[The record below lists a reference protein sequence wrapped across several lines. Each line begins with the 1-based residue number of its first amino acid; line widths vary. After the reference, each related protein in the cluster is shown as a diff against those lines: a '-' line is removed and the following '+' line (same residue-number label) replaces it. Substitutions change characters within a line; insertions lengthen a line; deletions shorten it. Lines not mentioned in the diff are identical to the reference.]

1 MMQPM
6 IDIEDID
13 GVRVVTMDHGENRFG
28 PELVPALV
36 EAVEGAAALECPL
49 VLTGTGKFF
58 CNGLDLEAFAG
69 ADRAVVQGV
78 FDGVHRLLAAICRH
92 PGLTV
97 AAINGHAFG
106 GGAIM
111 SGAFDRRVMRADRGF
126 FCFPEVDLE
135 MTMSP
140 QFDAVI
146 QDGFPAP
153 ALRRALLSGARLD
166 GPAALAAGF
175 VDAVAEGE
183 GAVVPA
189 AIDMAR
195 PHVGKHGASVAGLR
209 ARLVARSLA
218 ALEPSAG

>member
-6 IDIEDID
+6 LNIDDID
-13 GVRVVTMDHGENRFG
+13 GVRVITMDHGENRFG
-28 PELVPALV
+28 PDFVPALLA
-36 EAVEGAAALECPL
+36 AVEDAASLQGPL

-92 PGLTV
+92 PGVTV

-111 SGAFDRRVMRADRGF
+111 SGAFDLRVMRADRGF

-146 QDGFPAP
+146 RDGFPAA
-153 ALRRALLSGARLD
+153 ALRRALVSGARYD
-166 GPAALAAGF
+166 GHAALAAGL

-189 AIDMAR
+189 AVEMAR
-195 PHVGKHGASVAGLR
+195 PYVGKHGPSLAGLR
-209 ARLVARSLA
+209 APLVGRSLA
-218 ALEPSAG
+218 ALEPDAG